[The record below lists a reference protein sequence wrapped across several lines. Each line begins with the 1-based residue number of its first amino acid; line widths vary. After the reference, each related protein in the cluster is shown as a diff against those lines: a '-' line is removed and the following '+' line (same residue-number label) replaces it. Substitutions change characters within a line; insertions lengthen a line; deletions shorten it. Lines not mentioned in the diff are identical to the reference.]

1 MQLKTYQHLQINGLI
16 ENRLAFYDKGGEI
29 KLNVYQQEIYKT
41 IDTLT
46 DKKLAQLGYDKTK
59 RGKVISV
66 DSTTCIVEIDGD
78 NYTCKIRKGI
88 YVQPNDIVFIKFPQN
103 NNVDKYVDATLGN
116 NEIPE
121 YLIISAEEILDKLKT
136 VDGEGSGL
144 DADML
149 DGKHGSEF
157 VLKTEL
163 NISTFTHN
171 QLSPEKEW
179 NVVHDLN
186 RFPSVNIVDSGGSV
200 VLGDVQYIDENQI
213 KIVFATSFSGKAY
226 LN

>member
-1 MQLKTYQHLQINGLI
+1 MNK
-16 ENRLAFYDKGGEI
+16 F
-29 KLNVYQQEIYKT
+29 QQEIYKT
-41 IDTLT
+41 IDILT
-46 DKKLAQLGYDKTK
+46 EEKLKQLGFDKTK

-66 DSTTCIVEIDGD
+66 DSTACVVEIDGEEF
-78 NYTCKIRKGI
+78 NCKLRRGI
-88 YVQPNDIVFIKFPQN
+88 YVEPNDIVFVKFPQDS
-103 NNVDKYVDATLGN
+103 NVDKYVDAILGG
-116 NEIPE
+116 NETPE
-121 YLIISAEEILDKLKT
+121 KLVISAKEILDKLKT

-149 DGKHGSEF
+149 DGKHASEF
-157 VLKTEL
+157 VLKTEF

-179 NVVHDLN
+179 NVVHNLN
-186 RFPSVNIVDSGGSV
+186 RFPTVTVVDSGGSV

-213 KIVFATSFSGKAY
+213 KIVFTTGFSGKAY

>member
-1 MQLKTYQHLQINGLI
+1 MNDFQ
-16 ENRLAFYDKGGEI
+16 R
-29 KLNVYQQEIYKT
+29 EIYKT
-41 IDTLT
+41 IDILT
-46 DKKLAQLGYDKTK
+46 EKKLKDLGFDKTK
-59 RGKVISV
+59 QGRVISV
-66 DSTTCIVEIDGD
+66 SGTSCIVQIDGD

-88 YVQPNDIVFIKFPQN
+88 YVQPNDIVFVKFPQN

-121 YLIISAEEILDKLKT
+121 YLVISAEEILAKLKT

-149 DGKHGSEF
+149 DGKHGSEY

-179 NVVHDLN
+179 NVVHNLN
-186 RFPSVNIVDSGGSV
+186 RFPTVSVVDSGGSV
-200 VLGDVQYIDENQI
+200 VLGDIQYIDENQI
-213 KIVFATSFSGKAY
+213 KIIFATSFSGKAY